1 LKFLIIALI
10 IVIPANSAGAPL
22 QYLKSAQRVSAG
34 TSQVLTDVKAF
45 IMNTHHHKHHHDSS
59 RRNFIQQTSLA
70 GAALLLGSQLPAFA
84 VEGQDAAANIKSKG
98 YAAKDASGKLSAWQ
112 FERRPVGDHDIL
124 IEIKYASICHSD
136 IHQMKGDWGPQQ
148 YPQVP
153 GHEIAGI
160 VTAVGKSVTK
170 FKVGDRAGVG
180 CMVDS
185 CMKCESCTHGEE
197 QFCDNSATLFTYGF
211 PDKNSPSGI
220 TQGGYSNN
228 IVVRDHFAV
237 HIPEHISLEQ
247 AGPLLCAGITTYSPL
262 MKAGFKR
269 GDKIGVAGI
278 GGLGHLAVKLA
289 VAKGADVYAFT
300 TSPEKVND
308 IKSFGAKEVIVVDNI
323 AKLKP
328 YKAKLDYFISTIP
341 VQFDVAAYSSTVK
354 RGGYF
359 TQVGMPTGF
368 NLTLSN
374 IGLANTRVNFNASL
388 IGGMPETQEVVD
400 YCADNKVLP
409 QIQIIKA
416 DQINDAWGKVLN
428 KEARYRFVIDAAT
441 F

>member
-1 LKFLIIALI
+1 
-10 IVIPANSAGAPL
+10 
-22 QYLKSAQRVSAG
+22 
-34 TSQVLTDVKAF
+34 
-45 IMNTHHHKHHHDSS
+45 MKHNNQLS
-59 RRNFIQQTSLA
+59 RRKFIQQTSLA
-70 GAALLLGSQLPAFA
+70 GAGLMLASPLQIFA
-84 VEGQDAAANIKSKG
+84 RTADAKNIKSKG
-98 YAAKDASGKLSAWQ
+98 YAAKDASGKLVPWE
-112 FERRPVGDHDIL
+112 FERRAVDDNDIL
-124 IEIKYASICHSD
+124 IDIKFTSICHSD
-136 IHQMKGDWGPQQ
+136 IHQIKGDWGAQP

-160 VTAVGKSVTK
+160 VTAVGKKVTK

-197 QFCDNSATLFTYGF
+197 QFCDNGATVFTYGF
-211 PDKNSPSGI
+211 PDKTSPSGI
-220 TQGGYSNN
+220 SQGGYSNN

-237 HIPEHISLEQ
+237 HIPDHISLEQ
-247 AGPLLCAGITTYSPL
+247 AAPLLCAGITTYSPL
-262 MKAGFKR
+262 MNAGFKR

-300 TSPEKVND
+300 TSPDKAND
-308 IKSFGAKEVIVVDNI
+308 IRGFGAKEVIVVDDLD
-323 AKLKP
+323 KFKP
-328 YKAKLDYFISTIP
+328 YKGKLDYMISTIP
-341 VQFDVAAYSSTVK
+341 AQFDVAAYSSVLK
-354 RGGYF
+354 RGGFF
-359 TQVGMPTGF
+359 TQVGMPEGF

-374 IGLANTRVNFNASL
+374 IGLANTHVNFNASL

-400 YCADNKVLP
+400 YCADNKVFP

-416 DQINDAWGKVLN
+416 EQINDAWTKVLN
-428 KEARYRFVIDAAT
+428 KEARYRYVIDAAT